1 MAASP
6 PFEKA
11 EQNQCISFYC
21 VCHIV
26 CIDSEKSN
34 IFDFHHQEM
43 TVAGQIRAPIMM
55 IIIVLKSKEDKS
67 CMLINMAV
75 PSDRNIP
82 VKKQSLEV
90 EIARMRGLKTQIG
103 PVVIGP
109 LGVIKESID
118 KQVSKIMEISTSPNC
133 ERLLC

>member
-1 MAASP
+1 
-6 PFEKA
+6 
-11 EQNQCISFYC
+11 
-21 VCHIV
+21 
-26 CIDSEKSN
+26 
-34 IFDFHHQEM
+34 M

-55 IIIVLKSKEDKS
+55 IIIVLKSKEDKL

-82 VKKQSLEV
+82 VKKQSLEI
-90 EIARMRGLKTQIG
+90 EIARMRGLKMQIG

-118 KQVSKIMEISTSPNC
+118 KQVSKILEISTSPNC